1 MAKPPQSLEPQRIAK
16 LLARAGI
23 GSRRD
28 VERFIAE
35 GRIALNGKTVMTPAT
50 ILTTT
55 EGISFDGQ
63 PVRAAEPTRLW
74 FLHKPPGCVTTARD
88 PQGRK
93 TVFNLLPPH
102 APRMVSVGRLDFT
115 TEGLLLMTNDG
126 ELKRWLE
133 LPVNAVSRRYR
144 VRVRGVLTQAMLEA
158 LAEGVTIEG
167 IRYGSIIADIEHKS
181 GLTSWVSVTLTEGK
195 NREIRR
201 VMDYLGVGVSRLI
214 RTGYGPFE
222 LCDLPPGALV
232 EAPVAWLGRVKDRSG
247 LIDVAS
253 AWSPPRTAAPQPAQ
267 PQDERRRSATGKGAP
282 GKGKTLGTGK
292 TPGKGVAAGTRRPL
306 KRRGSQDGAP
316 PETGRQGPPRR
327 PRRPT

>member
-1 MAKPPQSLEPQRIAK
+1 MAKPSQPAEPQRIAK

-35 GRIALNGKTVMTPAT
+35 GRIALNGKTVLTPAT
-50 ILTTT
+50 LLATTD
-55 EGISFDGQ
+55 GITFDGQ

-74 FLHKPPGCVTTARD
+74 FLHKPAGCVTTARD

-93 TVFNLLPPH
+93 TVFDLLPAQ

-115 TEGLLLMTNDG
+115 TEGLLLLTNDG

-133 LPVNAVSRRYR
+133 LPVNAVERRYR
-144 VRVRGVLTQAMLEA
+144 VRVRGTVTQAMLEA

-181 GLTSWVSVTLTEGK
+181 GLTSWVSVVLTEGK

-201 VMDYLGVGVSRLI
+201 VMEYLGVGVSRLI
-214 RTGYGPFE
+214 RTGYGPFD
-222 LCDLPPGALV
+222 LNDLPPGALV
-232 EAPVAWLGRVKDRSG
+232 EAPAAWLSRVKDRSG
-247 LIDVAS
+247 RIDVAS
-253 AWSPPRTAAPQPAQ
+253 AWAPPRPSPARAPPRSPPPKP
-267 PQDERRRSATGKGAP
+267 
-282 GKGKTLGTGK
+282 
-292 TPGKGVAAGTRRPL
+292 
-306 KRRGSQDGAP
+306 
-316 PETGRQGPPRR
+316 RQARADDVR
-327 PRRPT
+327 

>member
-1 MAKPPQSLEPQRIAK
+1 MAKPSQPAEPQRIAK

-35 GRIALNGKTVMTPAT
+35 GRIALNGKTVLTPAT
-50 ILTTT
+50 LLATTD
-55 EGISFDGQ
+55 GITFDGQ

-74 FLHKPPGCVTTARD
+74 FLHKPAGCVTTARD

-93 TVFNLLPPH
+93 TVFDLLPAQ

-115 TEGLLLMTNDG
+115 TEGLLLLTNDG

-133 LPVNAVSRRYR
+133 LPVNAVERRYR
-144 VRVRGVLTQAMLEA
+144 VRVRGTVTQAMLEA

-181 GLTSWVSVTLTEGK
+181 GLTSWVSVVLTEGK

-201 VMDYLGVGVSRLI
+201 VMEYLGVGVSRLI
-214 RTGYGPFE
+214 RTGYGPFD
-222 LCDLPPGALV
+222 LNDLPPGALV
-232 EAPVAWLGRVKDRSG
+232 EAPAAWLSRVKDRSG
-247 LIDVAS
+247 RIDVAS
-253 AWSPPRTAAPQPAQ
+253 AWAPPRPSPARAPAPKPAAKAPA
-267 PQDERRRSATGKGAP
+267 SKSG
-282 GKGKTLGTGK
+282 
-292 TPGKGVAAGTRRPL
+292 RRPL
-306 KRRGSQDGAP
+306 KRRGATDSDAP
-316 PETGRQGPPRR
+316 AGKRRGTGRTPRR
-327 PRRPT
+327 PA